1 MEKYFIKAAK
11 SPVSRLEK
19 LAPTDAS
26 FAEATAISFDVFPV
40 SEEERRSITEMEE
53 CIAQAYKDKKYVEC
67 EEMQKKVSVA
77 KAAMH
82 ERTRVFELVLQCEKD
97 AAACERMEFANKK
110 FLKAGEWKQVHEQLG
125 ERLTAFREGLAQKTQ
140 ELQEEE
146 RAAKRQKSQVGLN
159 KPTPQLHPPIS

>member
-53 CIAQAYKDKKYVEC
+53 CIAQAYKDKKDAEC
-67 EEMQKKVSVA
+67 EEMQKKVMPVRPMRGTLISRYGSRRSS
-77 KAAMH
+77 AAEMLPP
-82 ERTRVFELVLQCEKD
+82 ERSLCL
-97 AAACERMEFANKK
+97 NS
-110 FLKAGEWKQVHEQLG
+110 
-125 ERLTAFREGLAQKTQ
+125 
-140 ELQEEE
+140 
-146 RAAKRQKSQVGLN
+146 SQW
-159 KPTPQLHPPIS
+159 

>member
-97 AAACERMEFANKK
+97 AAACERMEFFACERMEKGCGSPDEGGLRGV
-110 FLKAGEWKQVHEQLG
+110 LKSSGGAGLRV
-125 ERLTAFREGLAQKTQ
+125 
-140 ELQEEE
+140 LQ
-146 RAAKRQKSQVGLN
+146 RPLQRPFG
-159 KPTPQLHPPIS
+159 